1 MKLSTRGR
9 YGVRA
14 LLELALHYGEGPVLI
29 KDIAASQEISQHYLE
44 QIVIALKASG
54 LVKSIRGA
62 KGGIALAK
70 LPSQIRLDEALQ
82 VLEGSTAPVECVDNA
97 RACSRSSFCVTRDVW
112 NELKK
117 AMNGVLE
124 SMTLQDLVER
134 QRRKEK
140 VEAVMYN
147 I

>member
-14 LLELALHYGEGPVLI
+14 LLELALHYGGGPVLI
-29 KDIAASQEISQHYLE
+29 KDIATSQEISPHYLE
-44 QIVIALKASG
+44 QIVIVLKAAG

-62 KGGIALAK
+62 KGGITLAK
-70 LPSQIRLDEALQ
+70 PPSQIRLEEALQ
-82 VLEGSTAPVECVDNA
+82 ALEGSTAPVECVDDA
-97 RACSRSSFCVTRDVW
+97 RVCSRSSFCVTRDIW
-112 NELKK
+112 IEMKR

-124 SMTLQDLVER
+124 SMSLQDLVER

-140 VEAVMYN
+140 AEAVMYN